1 MNLKTKNSKRTM
13 MRVILMVVVIIL
25 ALLLKGT
32 HAQAVSYSLGSTA
45 AIAEGA
51 AYDSGKHLIASQLD
65 PFWKRYDVNGTILWC
80 AASNVK
86 LHNSNAPK
94 GEFTYDN
101 NKTDYVYYQKI
112 NYADTPINYGLEQ
125 SLQAGYNAYNYMIN
139 NNNLDTDAINYYRL
153 GFQIAYWYSEIW
165 APENSTVNYKV
176 SATTVMPT
184 YRLAATTTSDISTL
198 ANTSS
203 NGYTQS
209 VDDSNLPPKRADA
222 GRLLRDN
229 MSNLIVDRAEAWAN
243 FYYGILQNSSGKLN
257 ISTEATDTDVYVDT
271 STNNKSYTQG
281 PFKFKIIGDG
291 NTDLT
296 DKKANQVN
304 FKDGNTNIN
313 QDSSYHDMSL
323 GELVYRELTK
333 YQDGSLVDDDGNK
346 INIPDEL
353 RFCRLDD
360 PNNSNDDANA
370 GKVATV
376 HYTDGTSEQKE
387 VEFLDSNGN
396 VLNNIPSFGDNFY
409 IRVKVD
415 EGETRTVESID
426 YKLDV
431 YYIYNYTAGS
441 SKVYHS
447 ESIEYGGNKYNA
459 DNEYQAISVITPGKP
474 QWTSTSVTLKAN
486 TTMSIGGKVW
496 VDGPNT
502 KETTLNGRMNANAD
516 DDKDS
521 PYAGMQVELINN
533 GNVVA
538 TTTTADDGSYKFTGL
553 DAMKKYSVR
562 FTYNGQIYEDTYY
575 KEDLSGGYSN
585 AQDVNREAFNNKFA
599 TIDSSPNNYESNG
612 WHQAYALET
621 KLKTD
626 NGDYISYNNG
636 ALTYQDAWNQFV
648 EFAKQTKLYETAYTR
663 LNEWLRGLGVGNTDT
678 NGVVQ
683 YIRDC
688 MITAVTRNLPDFT
701 RFVLKDINNPGNQKE
716 TVSAAGKKWDA
727 LYTANSDQS
736 RNVDFGIYLRD
747 TADLAIQKDVYKATV
762 KVNGKTQDYIY
773 NSKDASVDD
782 DGKWTITVR
791 AADALYNGEYS
802 YTREIRK
809 SDYTFDG
816 SVIYGDENA
825 DARNLQLYLTYRI
838 AIRNQS
844 TYDIALNE
852 IVDYYDSAEMEYVA
866 SDKVIQENTFVGTRS
881 STTTAPTKVSDL
893 TVTTSSTRGNGRGD
907 TELTNYLPIYLSGIK
922 DENGNDRIT
931 ANGGMAWV
939 YVTFKVKTEN
949 ITDENGNVI
958 LEDRIILDQDV
969 LSTDPNNRKIGKRNL
984 AELNSYTTYYQSG
997 ATIPGTLNDNDQ
1009 PQNIDVGGNTAG
1021 LVDKDSNVGNLT
1033 NKDLDSNGNIITS
1046 EDPTKN
1052 RLEDDVDM
1060 APNVDVILNQNDED
1074 ERTFSGIVFEDNRN
1088 QASDKAV
1095 VGNGQ
1100 YDNGEETPING
1111 VTVQLVELVK
1121 AVDENGD
1128 PYVDNNGNY
1137 EYEGEYVWYAK
1148 QCSNSG
1154 WQNANSSTESES
1166 RRYYSG
1172 QPGTISPILS
1182 GPGLANI
1189 IGSTVESGG
1198 YVFKGIPA
1206 GDFFVRFIYGDTTQ
1220 TTLTTNDGEGAEV
1233 VSLLTGTEVDYKN
1246 GYISKEGLNTKSY
1259 NGQDYKSTTYQAGV
1273 DQSQIRS
1280 FNGINGFTD
1289 VDNQNYNITIGDG
1302 TQTDNYGT
1310 TYENSKYIGRETS
1323 TVDGTNKGNMYYYD
1337 IGASQVSS
1345 ARISDAKD
1353 VGNIRTASNN
1363 YSSGLNGIDG
1373 EDHNTLIN
1381 PRAEVLA
1388 SGLKVNTENNAEKQ
1402 VNMLK
1407 EFMDNTAMAAQTGV
1421 INAEI
1426 EYNRTE
1432 TTDPENDNSMNYL
1445 IQKLDLGLSERPIA
1459 QVNMDKEVS
1468 NMKITLSDGT
1478 VMFDTGRSVTNVAY
1492 AEHQGHSANYV
1503 GVPDRNDG
1511 PAYRLEG
1518 IAMGSNS
1525 VNTPELID
1533 TYMDEELMYG
1543 ARIELTYTF
1552 TATNIGEVDY
1562 MDNQFYY
1569 TGRTRDSSTNNIS
1582 KTRADKVVDYVS
1594 NNIQF
1599 IPSNNTGWSIRT
1611 AGDLT
1616 TNNNVDAT
1624 KPGNDTNLVNT
1635 KYAEIL
1641 QTYNA
1646 LVTTGDLGIDL
1657 LPEVADGGA
1666 GSTATT
1672 QMILSTTLTPDSGDD
1687 SMVYNNLAEL
1697 VQVSNDQGR
1706 RMKFSIVGNQ
1716 AMANQSL
1723 GTGDPSNPDEDIYT
1737 KEDLVTPEEPDADS
1751 SQKVLI
1757 LPPTG
1762 ANRNYTLWIVI
1773 GVVIAILIG
1782 GSIFLIKKKILDK

>member
-1 MNLKTKNSKRTM
+1 MNLKTKNSKRTIGKI
-13 MRVILMVVVIIL
+13 ILMAVVIIL
-25 ALLLKGT
+25 ALLLKNT
-32 HAQAVSYSLGSTA
+32 NVQAVSYSLGSTA
-45 AIAEGA
+45 AIAQGA

-86 LHNSNAPK
+86 LHNSNAPT
-94 GEFTYDN
+94 GEYTYDN

-165 APENSTVNYKV
+165 DPANSTVNYKV

-209 VDDSNLPPKRADA
+209 VDNNNLPPKEADV
-222 GRLLRDN
+222 GRLLTQNLD
-229 MSNLIVDRAEAWAN
+229 NLIVDRAEAWAN

-313 QDSSYHDMSL
+313 QGSSYHDMTL

-688 MITAVTRNLPDFT
+688 MITAVTRALPDYT

-716 TVSAAGKKWDA
+716 TVSAAGKKWNA

-762 KVNGKTQDYIY
+762 KVNGKTQDYFY
-773 NSKDASVDD
+773 NQKDSDID
-782 DGKWTITVR
+782 EDGTWNITVR
-791 AADALYNGEYS
+791 ASDPLYNGEYR
-802 YTREIRK
+802 YAREIRK
-809 SDYTFDG
+809 SEYLYDG
-816 SVIYGDENA
+816 SIYGENGA
-825 DARNLQLYLTYRI
+825 TSAKDLQVFVTYRI
-838 AIRNQS
+838 VVRNQS
-844 TYDIALNE
+844 ASYDTAVNE
-852 IVDYYDSAEMEYVA
+852 IVDYYDRNEYDYYAAESY
-866 SDKVIQENTFVGTRS
+866 IGNRS
-881 STTTAPTKVSDL
+881 GERIANIEAK
-893 TVTTSSTRGNGRGD
+893 TSSELGNGRGD
-907 TELTNYLPIYLSGIK
+907 TTLTDYYTPLYITGEGNNPIQ
-922 DENGNDRIT
+922 DENGNSRLP
-931 ANGGMAWV
+931 ANGGMT
-939 YVTFKVKTEN
+939 YIYLTFKVKTH
-949 ITDENGNVI
+949 TDENGMDGRVQMDINVATGE
-958 LEDRIILDQDV
+958 EDSV
-969 LSTDPNNRKIGKRNL
+969 GKRNL
-984 AELNSYTTYYQSG
+984 VELNGYSTYYKSDE
-997 ATIPGTLNDNDQ
+997 TIPGTLNDKDE
-1009 PQNIDVGGNTAG
+1009 PQDIPVGGNNAG
-1021 LVDKDSNVGNLT
+1021 LVDRDSNPGNLT
-1033 NKDLDSNGNIITS
+1033 NRDIDSDGDLITS
-1046 EDPTKN
+1046 ENPTEN
-1052 RLEDDVDM
+1052 RTEDDTDK
-1060 APNVDVILNQNDED
+1060 APNVRLVFPKNDTD
-1074 ERTFSGIVFEDNRN
+1074 ERTFTGLVFEDNRN

-1095 VGNGQ
+1095 VGNGRF
-1100 YDNGEETPING
+1100 DENEGDSRING
-1111 VTVQLVELVK
+1111 VTVQLVELVQE
-1121 AVDENGD
+1121 VDDAGNST
-1128 PYVDNNGNY
+1128 GNY
-1137 EYEGEYVWYAK
+1137 LGEYVWYAK
-1148 QCSNSG
+1148 KYENG
-1154 WQNANSSTESES
+1154 NWTDVNSSETSGS
-1166 RRYYSG
+1166 QRYYSG
-1172 QPGTISPILS
+1172 QIGTIAPIIS
-1182 GPGLANI
+1182 GPKDTATEI
-1189 IGSTVESGG
+1189 KG
-1198 YVFKGIPA
+1198 YEITKNGEYAFKGIPA
-1206 GDFFVRFIYGDTTQ
+1206 GDYFIRFIYGDTTQ
-1220 TTLTTNDGEGAEV
+1220 TTLTNKDGEGSKV
-1233 VSLLTGTEVDYKN
+1233 VNLISGTAVDGN
-1246 GYISKEGLNTKSY
+1246 QGYISNEGLNAKSY
-1259 NGQDYKSTTYQAGV
+1259 NGQDYKTTTYQAGV
-1273 DQSQIRS
+1273 TQTGSY
-1280 FNGINGFTD
+1280 NGINAYTNFD
-1289 VDNQNYNITIGDG
+1289 SQNYNITVGENNFSLNDG
-1302 TQTDNYGT
+1302 GSTYQVSRYIDRVGT
-1310 TYENSKYIGRETS
+1310 N
-1323 TVDGTNKGNMYYYD
+1323 VDGTDKSVMYYYN
-1337 IGASQVSS
+1337 IAES
-1345 ARISDAKD
+1345 ATQSGVSDAKD
-1353 VGNIRTASNN
+1353 VGNVRTASNN

-1373 EDHNTLIN
+1373 EDHNTLVN

-1388 SGLKVNTENNAEKQ
+1388 SGLKVNTENDAGKQ

-1421 INAEI
+1421 INTEI

-1432 TTDPENDNSMNYL
+1432 TGEQDDGNEMAYVIDD
-1445 IQKLDLGLSERPIA
+1445 IDLGLAERPIA

-1478 VMFDTGRSVTNVAY
+1478 VMFDTGKSVTNVAY
-1492 AEHQGHSANYV
+1492 AEHEGHTADYV
-1503 GVPDRNDG
+1503 GVPDEEDG

-1569 TGRTRDSSTNNIS
+1569 TGATSNNSTDNIS

-1616 TNNNVDAT
+1616 NNAHPDDGIY
-1624 KPGNDTNLVNT
+1624 GNDTNLVNT
-1635 KYAEIL
+1635 KYAGIL

-1646 LVTTGDLGIDL
+1646 LVTTGDLGTDL
-1657 LPEVADGGA
+1657 LPEKATDDGA

-1672 QMILSTTLTPDSGDD
+1672 QMLLSTTLTPDSGDD

-1716 AMANQSL
+1716 VMADQSK
-1723 GTGDPSNPDEDIYT
+1723 GPDTPVNPGDPSTPTTYT

-1782 GSIFLIKKKILDK
+1782 GSIFLIKKKVLDK

>member
-209 VDDSNLPPKRADA
+209 VDNNNLPPKEADV

-716 TVSAAGKKWDA
+716 TVSAAGKKWSS

-762 KVNGKTQDYIY
+762 KVNGKTQDYFY
-773 NSKDASVDD
+773 NQKDSDID
-782 DGKWTITVR
+782 EDGTWNITVR
-791 AADALYNGEYS
+791 AADSLYNGEYK
-802 YTREIRK
+802 YAREIRK
-809 SDYTFDG
+809 SEYLYDG
-816 SVIYGDENA
+816 TIYGENGA
-825 DARNLQLYLTYRI
+825 TSAKDLQVFVTYRI
-838 AIRNQS
+838 VVRNQS
-844 TYDIALNE
+844 ASYDTAVNE
-852 IVDYYDSAEMEYVA
+852 IVDYYDGDEYDYYAAESY
-866 SDKVIQENTFVGTRS
+866 IGNRS
-881 STTTAPTKVSDL
+881 GDRIANIEAK
-893 TVTTSSTRGNGRGD
+893 TSSELGNDKEYTTLGD
-907 TELTNYLPIYLSGIK
+907 YTPLYITGEGNNPIQ
-922 DENGNDRIT
+922 DENGNSRLP
-931 ANGGMAWV
+931 ANGGMT
-939 YVTFKVKTEN
+939 YIYLTFKVKTH
-949 ITDENGNVI
+949 TDENGMDGRVKMDINVDTG
-958 LEDRIILDQDV
+958 EEFV
-969 LSTDPNNRKIGKRNL
+969 GKRNL
-984 AELNSYTTYYQSG
+984 VELNGYSTYYKSDE
-997 ATIPGTLNDNDQ
+997 TIPGTLNDNDE
-1009 PQNIDVGGNTAG
+1009 PQDIPVGGNNAG
-1021 LVDKDSNVGNLT
+1021 LVDRDSNPGNLT
-1033 NKDLDSNGNIITS
+1033 NRDIDSNGDLITS
-1046 EDPTKN
+1046 ENPTEN
-1052 RLEDDVDM
+1052 RTEDDTDK
-1060 APNVDVILNQNDED
+1060 APNVRLVFPED
-1074 ERTFSGIVFEDNRN
+1074 PDDNHRC
-1088 QASDKAV
+1088 ASAF
-1095 VGNGQ
+1095 
-1100 YDNGEETPING
+1100 
-1111 VTVQLVELVK
+1111 
-1121 AVDENGD
+1121 
-1128 PYVDNNGNY
+1128 
-1137 EYEGEYVWYAK
+1137 
-1148 QCSNSG
+1148 
-1154 WQNANSSTESES
+1154 
-1166 RRYYSG
+1166 
-1172 QPGTISPILS
+1172 LS
-1182 GPGLANI
+1182 G
-1189 IGSTVESGG
+1189 T
-1198 YVFKGIPA
+1198 
-1206 GDFFVRFIYGDTTQ
+1206 
-1220 TTLTTNDGEGAEV
+1220 
-1233 VSLLTGTEVDYKN
+1233 
-1246 GYISKEGLNTKSY
+1246 
-1259 NGQDYKSTTYQAGV
+1259 
-1273 DQSQIRS
+1273 RS
-1280 FNGINGFTD
+1280 
-1289 VDNQNYNITIGDG
+1289 
-1302 TQTDNYGT
+1302 
-1310 TYENSKYIGRETS
+1310 
-1323 TVDGTNKGNMYYYD
+1323 
-1337 IGASQVSS
+1337 
-1345 ARISDAKD
+1345 
-1353 VGNIRTASNN
+1353 
-1363 YSSGLNGIDG
+1363 
-1373 EDHNTLIN
+1373 
-1381 PRAEVLA
+1381 P
-1388 SGLKVNTENNAEKQ
+1388 
-1402 VNMLK
+1402 
-1407 EFMDNTAMAAQTGV
+1407 
-1421 INAEI
+1421 
-1426 EYNRTE
+1426 
-1432 TTDPENDNSMNYL
+1432 
-1445 IQKLDLGLSERPIA
+1445 
-1459 QVNMDKEVS
+1459 
-1468 NMKITLSDGT
+1468 
-1478 VMFDTGRSVTNVAY
+1478 
-1492 AEHQGHSANYV
+1492 
-1503 GVPDRNDG
+1503 VP
-1511 PAYRLEG
+1511 
-1518 IAMGSNS
+1518 
-1525 VNTPELID
+1525 
-1533 TYMDEELMYG
+1533 
-1543 ARIELTYTF
+1543 
-1552 TATNIGEVDY
+1552 
-1562 MDNQFYY
+1562 
-1569 TGRTRDSSTNNIS
+1569 
-1582 KTRADKVVDYVS
+1582 
-1594 NNIQF
+1594 
-1599 IPSNNTGWSIRT
+1599 
-1611 AGDLT
+1611 
-1616 TNNNVDAT
+1616 
-1624 KPGNDTNLVNT
+1624 
-1635 KYAEIL
+1635 
-1641 QTYNA
+1641 
-1646 LVTTGDLGIDL
+1646 
-1657 LPEVADGGA
+1657 
-1666 GSTATT
+1666 
-1672 QMILSTTLTPDSGDD
+1672 
-1687 SMVYNNLAEL
+1687 
-1697 VQVSNDQGR
+1697 
-1706 RMKFSIVGNQ
+1706 
-1716 AMANQSL
+1716 
-1723 GTGDPSNPDEDIYT
+1723 
-1737 KEDLVTPEEPDADS
+1737 
-1751 SQKVLI
+1751 
-1757 LPPTG
+1757 
-1762 ANRNYTLWIVI
+1762 
-1773 GVVIAILIG
+1773 
-1782 GSIFLIKKKILDK
+1782 